1 MNDTDC
7 LVLDMRRINWL
18 SAGLDSP
25 SHAIGVV
32 SRFVERLPGRLG
44 SMHLSLRDGKG
55 EAALGDI
62 LSVATSAYTTGA
74 TQLEEQSRVVEQ
86 RIRAGDLAAA
96 LVAAQELDAYAADFA
111 QQVSAVFNQPLSW
124 AGMAAPLEVRSAA

>member
-1 MNDTDC
+1 MKDSDC
-7 LVLDMRRINWL
+7 LVLDIRRINRL

-44 SMHLSLRDGKG
+44 SVHLSLRDGKR

-74 TQLEEQSRVVEQ
+74 TQLEEQSRLVEQ

-96 LVAAQELDAYAADFA
+96 LVAAQELDAYAAEFA
-111 QQVSAVFNQPLSW
+111 QQVSKVFNQPLSW
-124 AGMAAPLEVRSAA
+124 AGTASPLDVRSAA